1 MFIFFNEYLEVS
13 YWIKF
18 RKNNEILGR
27 VVYFIIFWL
36 YIFLVFNYGIFE
48 YLFEFKFV
56 VEKLL

>member
-36 YIFLVFNYGIFE
+36 YIFLVFNYRIFE